1 MCKQIG
7 LTSTMWSIKMR
18 SLSIGYD
25 KEAVAE
31 KQPLTILSNVC
42 QLQKK
47 GKDSSKICFS
57 LAVDAVG
64 QLEVGVVAIHSLSVA
79 SFASHNRETA
89 AQCRTSRS

>member
-1 MCKQIG
+1 MLGTKPDCIPLRPMCKQIG

-18 SLSIGYD
+18 SLSMKYD

-31 KQPLTILSNVC
+31 KQPLIVLSDNC

-47 GKDSSKICFS
+47 GKDSSKRCFS

-64 QLEVGVVAIHSLSVA
+64 HLKV
-79 SFASHNRETA
+79 
-89 AQCRTSRS
+89 